1 MTPAADHIEELA
13 LIAMSRLQ
21 REVLDRW
28 MVVCADAGE
37 IETAEEIRQL
47 AVTETQEELRRAA

>member
-1 MTPAADHIEELA
+1 MIPADYAAELA
-13 LIAMSRLQ
+13 LIEMSRLQ

-37 IETAEEIRQL
+37 IETAEEIRQI
-47 AVTETQEELRRAA
+47 AVTETQEEIRRAA